1 MFGERLDIAKKQQ
14 REDYSRSTVLP
25 KRRGKTVLL
34 LTRDQENERKGNE
47 KRAFVCNFFWG
58 RGGGAH
64 VLLRIAI
71 NSITK
76 NVFSTLLSVFIKSR
90 AELKQ

>member
-25 KRRGKTVLL
+25 KRRGKRVLL

-47 KRAFVCNFFWG
+47 KRAFVCNFFFFW
-58 RGGGAH
+58 GGGAR
-64 VLLRIAI
+64 VTE
-71 NSITK
+71 NSNKQHYK

>member
-25 KRRGKTVLL
+25 KRRGKRVLL

-47 KRAFVCNFFWG
+47 KRAFVCNFFFW
-58 RGGGAH
+58 GGAH

-76 NVFSTLLSVFIKSR
+76 MSF
-90 AELKQ
+90 QHC

>member
-25 KRRGKTVLL
+25 KRRGKRVLL

-47 KRAFVCNFFWG
+47 KRAFVCNFFFL
-58 RGGGAH
+58 GGGAH

-76 NVFSTLLSVFIKSR
+76 TSF
-90 AELKQ
+90 QHC